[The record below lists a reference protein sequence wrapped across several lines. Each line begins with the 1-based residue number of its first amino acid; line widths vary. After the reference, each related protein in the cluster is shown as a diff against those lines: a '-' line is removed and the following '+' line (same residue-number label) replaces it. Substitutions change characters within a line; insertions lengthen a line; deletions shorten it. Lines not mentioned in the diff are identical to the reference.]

1 MRKLSV
7 GILGATGV
15 IGQQLLAQLKDH
27 PWFEVTTLRASDA
40 SIGENYGSLTVQ
52 SLDDPYTCDFVFSAL
67 PNELAQIYEPQLA
80 QSGISVIT
88 SASAHRNTADIP
100 LIIPEVNASHIKILD
115 HQKKGRGW
123 KGFIAAKPNCTLQSF
138 LIPLA
143 PLHRQFQIDKIFLT
157 TLQAISGAG
166 KSLDPSLIEDNVIP
180 FIENEEEK
188 TETEPL
194 KILGS
199 LKEGHIQSDPSI
211 SISAHCNRIPVTH
224 GHLSC
229 LSVSFRKKT
238 TIEEIL
244 KIWSSSSELKLPTAP
259 AHPILYSHESNRPQ
273 TRLDRDAGQGMSVTV
288 GRLRTCPIL
297 DWRFVSLSHN
307 LIRGGAG
314 GSLLLAEL
322 LYQEGYLG

>member
-15 IGQQLLAQLKDH
+15 IGQQLLTQLHNH
-27 PWFEVTTLRASDA
+27 PWFEVTTLRASA
-40 SIGENYGSLTVQ
+40 SSVGERYASLTVQ

-67 PNELAQIYEPQLA
+67 PNELAKIYEPQLA
-80 QSGISVIT
+80 KSGLSVIT
-88 SASAHRNTADIP
+88 SASAHRTTPDIP
-100 LIIPEVNASHIKILD
+100 LIIPEVNAAHIKVLD
-115 HQKKGRGW
+115 HQKKERGW

-143 PLHRQFQIDKIFLT
+143 PLHSQFQIEKIFLT
-157 TLQAISGAG
+157 NFQAISGAG
-166 KSLDPSLIEDNVIP
+166 KSLDPHLIEDNVIP
-180 FIENEEEK
+180 YIENEEEK

-194 KILGS
+194 KILGF
-199 LKEGHIQSDPSI
+199 LKGGTIQSDPSI

-229 LSVSFRKKT
+229 VSVSFRKKPT
-238 TIEEIL
+238 LEEML
-244 KIWSSSSELKLPTAP
+244 KIWASPSLLKLPTAP
-259 AHPILYSHESNRPQ
+259 PHPILYSHEANRPQ
-273 TRLDRDAGQGMSVTV
+273 TRIDRDAGQGMSVTV
-288 GRLRTCPIL
+288 GRLRSCPLL

-314 GSLLLAEL
+314 GSVLLAEL
-322 LYQEGYLG
+322 LYKEGYLG